1 MTKPRHILV
10 LRFSALGDVAMTV
23 PVIKLLLEQNKLLQ
37 ITFVSIPFVQP
48 LFEGIERLQFHAID
62 LKEKHNGTKGL
73 FRLYRELK
81 TAYSFDAIAD
91 LHDVL
96 RTKILRFYFVLSGI
110 KISVIDK
117 GRHEKK
123 RLTRIRDKKLVPLKS
138 TFHRYA
144 DVFEKLN
151 LPISLNPTPVIAKK
165 SSKKQIGIAP
175 FARHKGKMFPLE
187 KMKEVVKLISAETN
201 NTILLFGAKNEVQ
214 LLEQWS
220 VEFANVRCISGT
232 MSFREELEQIEGL
245 DLMISMD
252 SANMHIASLFGIP
265 VVSVWGATHPFA
277 GFYGWGQSEGNAV
290 QVDLYCRPCSVFG
303 NKPCY
308 RGDWACL
315 HSIAPHTIYKKVMEV
330 LNQ

>member
-1 MTKPRHILV
+1 V

-23 PVIKLLLEQNKLLQ
+23 PVIKLLLEQNQLLQ
-37 ITFVSIPFVQP
+37 ITFVSVPFVQP
-48 LFEGIERLQFHAID
+48 LFEGIKRLQFHAID
-62 LKEKHNGTKGL
+62 LQGKHNGAKGL

-81 TAYSFDAIAD
+81 TAYSFDSIAD
-91 LHDVL
+91 LHEVL
-96 RTKILRFYFVLSGI
+96 RTKILRFYFAFSGK
-110 KISVIDK
+110 KIAVIDK
-117 GRHEKK
+117 GRQEKK

-138 TFHRYA
+138 TFNRYA
-144 DVFEKLN
+144 GVFEKLN
-151 LPISLNPTPVIAKK
+151 LSLSLNPVPATTKNSTHK
-165 SSKKQIGIAP
+165 RIGLAP
-175 FARHKGKMFPLE
+175 FARHKEKTYPLE
-187 KMKEVVKLISAETN
+187 KMKEVVRLICDGSN
-201 NTILLFGAKNEVQ
+201 KTILLFGAQNEMP
-214 LLEQWS
+214 LLEQWAS
-220 VEFANVRCISGT
+220 EFSNVKCIAGT
-232 MSFREELEQIEGL
+232 MNFREELEQIQSL

-277 GFYGWGQSEGNAV
+277 GFNGWGQPEGNAV

-330 LNQ
+330 LNQQ